1 MATIPYSPVF
11 NNAPNSGGTS
21 GVSVNTP
28 DDAFGGGV
36 ARGLKHLGAGIGS
49 DAGGELWKAATE
61 LQDLQNRTEADKADT
76 EYMTSVAQMRASS
89 MRYGR

>member
-1 MATIPYSPVF
+1 MGGILACGRWRKLANGDGTSKWQRFYSPVF

-36 ARGLKHLGAGIGS
+36 AGGLKHLGAGIG
-49 DAGGELWKAATE
+49 DAGGEL
-61 LQDLQNRTEADKADT
+61 
-76 EYMTSVAQMRASS
+76 
-89 MRYGR
+89 